1 MNITISGLP
10 DYEKW
15 TDANVREWS
24 PADREDELGIGCD
37 DDEEDDD
44 VEE

>member
-1 MNITISGLP
+1 MNITPVEL
-10 DYEKW
+10 
-15 TDANVREWS
+15 TDDAEWNHANVRELS

>member
-10 DYEKW
+10 DYAEW
-15 TDANVREWS
+15 NRLNVRELS

-37 DDEEDDD
+37 DDDEDDD

>member
-15 TDANVREWS
+15 TDANIRERS
-24 PADREDELGIGCD
+24 PADREDELGIVFD
-37 DDEEDDD
+37 DDEEDEC